1 MVKLQGLYII
11 LKLRGIPAFST
22 EFVHANLHPDLVS
35 GFLTAIS
42 HFAKELNPDKLKDIN
57 LIKREDFVIM
67 IEDGNKTFGALIAD
81 FDDKDARSILT
92 RVIGLFEEKFDKYLD
107 EFGINTLIF
116 ENFKDV
122 VVKEFGSLLVNPFYF
137 PKLIKTGETIPQDS
151 PLDKIIPLIDGEKNI
166 NEIAFAAT
174 LPIEEVCKAISI
186 LESKNF
192 VELKIKIEELD
203 IFSTTDKATE
213 AFSRE
218 TKYHRKI
225 IDQFGNIGI
234 DALYAVDGKRD
245 LKEIQKELQIPYND
259 LLKIIFYLLEE
270 GFITWIELYPIM
282 RQMAPDE
289 IVVLTSD
296 SQEQALAF
304 TLMNICDGTYPLSS
318 ISRKLELPRGEIR
331 RFLKR
336 FKTNV
341 RWIEKKI

>member
-1 MVKLQGLYII
+1 MVKLHGLYII
-11 LKLRGIPAFST
+11 LKQRGIPAFST
-22 EFVHANLHPDLVS
+22 EFTHANLHPDLVS

-42 HFAKELNPDKLKDIN
+42 HFAKELHADKQKDIN
-57 LIKREDFVIM
+57 LIKREDFVII

-81 FDDKDARSILT
+81 FDDKDARAILK
-92 RVIGLFEEKFDKYLD
+92 RVIGQFEEKFEKDLD
-107 EFGINTLIF
+107 EFGINTLLF

-122 VVKEFGSLLVNPFYF
+122 VIKEFGPLLINPFYF
-137 PKLIKTGETIPQDS
+137 PKLIKTDTAILQDS
-151 PLDKIIPLIDGEKNI
+151 SIEKILPLIDGEKNI
-166 NEIAFAAT
+166 NEIAYMLT
-174 LPIEEVCKAISI
+174 LPIEEVCQAISV
-186 LESKNF
+186 LESKNI

-218 TKYHRKI
+218 TKYHRRI

-234 DALYAVDGKRD
+234 DALYALDGKKD
-245 LKEIQKELQIPYND
+245 LKEIQKELQIPFKD
-259 LLKIIFYLLEE
+259 LHKIIIYLLEE
-270 GFITWIELYPIM
+270 EFITWIELYPIM

-289 IVVLTSD
+289 IVALAPD

-336 FKTNV
+336 FRNNV